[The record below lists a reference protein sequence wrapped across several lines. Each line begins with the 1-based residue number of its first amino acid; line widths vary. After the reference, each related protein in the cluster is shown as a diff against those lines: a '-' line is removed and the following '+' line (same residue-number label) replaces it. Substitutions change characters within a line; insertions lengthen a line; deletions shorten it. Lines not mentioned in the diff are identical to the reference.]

1 MQMGYEEIAVFDQY
15 LSSSRVIN
23 GATVRCYMKCAAGP
37 GKLVTLI
44 AGICVQHSSEARLSI
59 LLLWPFVAARYHAIQ
74 RYIET

>member
-44 AGICVQHSSEARLSI
+44 AGICVYSTRVRPVLAYYYYGH
-59 LLLWPFVAARYHAIQ
+59 LLPRDTMRYSD
-74 RYIET
+74 T